1 MFVLLNIIILVY
13 PYVSLNQLVMIRLYE
28 LQKRK
33 GFAPRLV
40 VEIQR
45 FPHDVTATIRYFF
58 SDGSYELRFPGSWTA
73 NAIANEVRHF
83 VELVNSPNWLAE
95 IKSSM
100 KETIVEGPEMS
111 IWL

>member
-1 MFVLLNIIILVY
+1 
-13 PYVSLNQLVMIRLYE
+13 MIRLYE

-40 VEIQR
+40 VEIRR
-45 FPHDVTATIRYFF
+45 FPNDVTATIKYFF

-73 NAIANEVRHF
+73 SGIANEVRHF
-83 VELVNSPNWLAE
+83 VELVNSPHWLAE
-95 IKSSM
+95 IRVSM
-100 KETIVEGPEMS
+100 KETVAEGNEMS